1 MIGTNAMQIWGRPAK
16 RKAGNAQCS
25 LRPKTEPLADVCH
38 TLAEW
43 LNRHAIPVANL
54 RDCCIEY
61 EAALQD
67 VEAALQDSEAEIQ
80 ALDSI
85 PS

>member
-1 MIGTNAMQIWGRPAK
+1 MAEPACDTSGQSTRP
-16 RKAGNAQCS
+16 
-25 LRPKTEPLADVCH
+25 LH
-38 TLAEW
+38 
-43 LNRHAIPVANL
+43 
-54 RDCCIEY
+54 IEY

-67 VEAALQDSEAEIQ
+67 VEAALQDAEAEIQ